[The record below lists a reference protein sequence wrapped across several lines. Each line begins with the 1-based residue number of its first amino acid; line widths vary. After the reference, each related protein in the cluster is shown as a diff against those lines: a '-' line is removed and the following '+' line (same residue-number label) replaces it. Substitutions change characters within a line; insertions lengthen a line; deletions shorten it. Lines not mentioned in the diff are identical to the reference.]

1 MKILLL
7 GKNGQ
12 VGWELQR
19 ALQPLG
25 QVVALDRT
33 QNEEGLSGDLADF
46 DAITQAI
53 HVIDPDVVIN
63 AAAYTAVDKAEDDQE
78 NAFLVNA
85 KATEFLAKISNV
97 KNIPFI
103 HVSTDYVF
111 DGTESVPR
119 LETDQTNPIGV
130 YGQTKLDGENLAL
143 ANNPKTIILRTA
155 WVYSRFGNNFV
166 KTMLRLFNDKDS
178 ISVVADQIGSP
189 TNAIDL
195 ANAILEIVSKD
206 ELVYGIYN
214 YSNEGECSWFE
225 FAQKIKEFSGS
236 SIEINPVPT
245 SAYPTKAK
253 RPAYSLLDKSKIK
266 EVYQLEIPAWEDSL
280 KEELKHLI

>member
-1 MKILLL
+1 MKRILVT
-7 GKNGQ
+7 GANGQ
-12 VGWELQR
+12 
-19 ALQPLG
+19 LG
-25 QVVALDRT
+25 QSILEQSKNYKEIECFFVTRNELDIT
-33 QNEEGLSGDLADF
+33 NEELINHYFEDKSFDF
-46 DAITQAI
+46 
-53 HVIDPDVVIN
+53 VIN
-63 AAAYTAVDKAEDDQE
+63 CAAYTAVDKAEDDQE
-78 NAFLVNA
+78 NAYLVNA
-85 KATEFLAKISNV
+85 KATEFLAKITNE
-97 KNIPFI
+97 KGIPFI

-111 DGTESVPR
+111 DGTEAQPR
-119 LETDQTNPIGV
+119 LETDQTNPLGV

-143 ANNPKTIILRTA
+143 ENNPKTIILRTA
-155 WVYSRFGNNFV
+155 WVYSRFVNNFV

-195 ANAILEIVSKD
+195 ADAILTIISKND
-206 ELVYGIYN
+206 LTYGIFN

-225 FAQKIKEFSGS
+225 FAQKIKEFSNS
-236 SIEINPVPT
+236 TIEINPVPT

-266 EVYQLEIPAWEDSL
+266 EVYQLDIPTWEDSL

>member
-1 MKILLL
+1 MKRILIT
-7 GKNGQ
+7 GANGQ
-12 VGWELQR
+12 
-19 ALQPLG
+19 LG
-25 QVVALDRT
+25 QSIAEMSKNHKEIECFFVTRNELDIT
-33 QNEEGLSGDLADF
+33 NEDLVNHYFDDKSFDF
-46 DAITQAI
+46 
-53 HVIDPDVVIN
+53 VIN
-63 AAAYTAVDKAEDDQE
+63 CAAYTAVDKAEDDQE

-85 KATEFLAKISNV
+85 KATEFLAKISNA

-266 EVYQLEIPAWEDSL
+266 EVYQLEIPTWEDSL

>member
-1 MKILLL
+1 MKRILIT
-7 GKNGQ
+7 GANGQ
-12 VGWELQR
+12 
-19 ALQPLG
+19 LG
-25 QVVALDRT
+25 QSIAEMSKNHKQIECFFVTRNELDIT
-33 QNEEGLSGDLADF
+33 NEDLVNHYFDDKSFDF
-46 DAITQAI
+46 
-53 HVIDPDVVIN
+53 VIN
-63 AAAYTAVDKAEDDQE
+63 CAAYTAVDKAEDDQE

-85 KATEFLAKISNV
+85 KATEFLAKISNA

-143 ANNPKTIILRTA
+143 GNNPKTIILRTA

>member
-1 MKILLL
+1 MKKILIT
-7 GKNGQ
+7 GANGQ
-12 VGWELQR
+12 
-19 ALQPLG
+19 LG
-25 QVVALDRT
+25 QSIAEVSKNYKEIECFFVTRNELDIT
-33 QNEEGLSGDLADF
+33 NEELINHYFEDKSF
-46 DAITQAI
+46 
-53 HVIDPDVVIN
+53 DVVVN
-63 AAAYTAVDKAEDDQE
+63 CAAYTAVDKAEDDQE

-85 KATEFLAKISNV
+85 KATEFLAKITNQ
-97 KNIPFI
+97 KGIPFI

-111 DGTESVPR
+111 DGTESIPR
-119 LETDQTNPIGV
+119 SEADQTNPIGV

-195 ANAILEIVSKD
+195 ADAILTIISKD
-206 ELVYGIYN
+206 DLVYGIYN

-225 FAQKIKEFSGS
+225 FAQKIKELSNS
-236 SIEINPVPT
+236 TIEINPVPT

-266 EVYQLEIPAWEDSL
+266 EVYQLNIPTWDDSL

>member
-1 MKILLL
+1 MKRILIT
-7 GKNGQ
+7 GANGQ
-12 VGWELQR
+12 
-19 ALQPLG
+19 LG
-25 QVVALDRT
+25 QSIAEMSKNHKQIECFFVTRNELDIT
-33 QNEEGLSGDLADF
+33 NEDLVNHYFDDKSFDF
-46 DAITQAI
+46 
-53 HVIDPDVVIN
+53 VIN
-63 AAAYTAVDKAEDDQE
+63 CAAYTAVDKAEDDQE

-85 KATEFLAKISNV
+85 KATEFLAKISNA

-266 EVYQLEIPAWEDSL
+266 EVYQLEIPTWEDSL

>member
-1 MKILLL
+1 MKRILVT
-7 GKNGQ
+7 GANGQ
-12 VGWELQR
+12 
-19 ALQPLG
+19 LG
-25 QVVALDRT
+25 QSIIEQSKNYKEIECFFVTRNELDIT
-33 QNEEGLSGDLADF
+33 NEELINHYFEDKSFDF
-46 DAITQAI
+46 
-53 HVIDPDVVIN
+53 VVN
-63 AAAYTAVDKAEDDQE
+63 CAAYTAVDKAEDDQE
-78 NAFLVNA
+78 NAYLVNA
-85 KATEFLAKISNV
+85 KATEFLAKITNE
-97 KNIPFI
+97 KGIPFI

-111 DGTESVPR
+111 DGTEAQPR
-119 LETDQTNPIGV
+119 LETDQTNPLGV

-143 ANNPKTIILRTA
+143 ENNPKTIILRTA

-195 ANAILEIVSKD
+195 ADAILTIISKND
-206 ELVYGIYN
+206 LTYGIFN
-214 YSNEGECSWFE
+214 YSNEGECSWFG
-225 FAQKIKEFSGS
+225 FAQKIKEFSNS
-236 SIEINPVPT
+236 TIEINPVST

-266 EVYQLEIPAWEDSL
+266 EVYQLNIPTWEDSL

>member
-1 MKILLL
+1 MKRILVT
-7 GKNGQ
+7 GANGQ
-12 VGWELQR
+12 
-19 ALQPLG
+19 LG
-25 QVVALDRT
+25 QSILEQSKNYKEIECFFVTRNELDIT
-33 QNEEGLSGDLADF
+33 NEELINHYFEDKSFDF
-46 DAITQAI
+46 
-53 HVIDPDVVIN
+53 VVN
-63 AAAYTAVDKAEDDQE
+63 CAAYTAVDKAEDDQE
-78 NAFLVNA
+78 NAYLVNA
-85 KATEFLAKISNV
+85 KATEFLAKITNE
-97 KNIPFI
+97 KGIPFI

-111 DGTESVPR
+111 DGTEAIPR

-143 ANNPKTIILRTA
+143 ENNPKTIILRTA

-178 ISVVADQIGSP
+178 IFVVADQIGSP

-195 ANAILEIVSKD
+195 ADAILTIISKD
-206 ELVYGIYN
+206 DLTYGIFN

-225 FAQKIKEFSGS
+225 FAQKIKEFSNS
-236 SIEINPVPT
+236 TSEINPVPT
-245 SAYPTKAK
+245 SDYPTKAK

-266 EVYQLEIPAWEDSL
+266 EVYQLDILTWEDSL

>member
-1 MKILLL
+1 MKRILVT
-7 GKNGQ
+7 GANGQ
-12 VGWELQR
+12 
-19 ALQPLG
+19 LG
-25 QVVALDRT
+25 QSILEQSKNYKEIECFFVTRNELDIT
-33 QNEEGLSGDLADF
+33 NEELINHYFEDKSFDF
-46 DAITQAI
+46 
-53 HVIDPDVVIN
+53 VIN
-63 AAAYTAVDKAEDDQE
+63 CAAYTAVDKAEDDQE
-78 NAFLVNA
+78 NAYLVNA
-85 KATEFLAKISNV
+85 KATEFLAKITNE
-97 KNIPFI
+97 KGIPFI

-111 DGTESVPR
+111 DGTEAQPR

-143 ANNPKTIILRTA
+143 ENNPKTIILRTA

-195 ANAILEIVSKD
+195 ADAILTIISKD
-206 ELVYGIYN
+206 DLTYGIFN

-225 FAQKIKEFSGS
+225 FAQKIKEFSNS
-236 SIEINPVPT
+236 TIEINPVPT

-266 EVYQLEIPAWEDSL
+266 EVYQLDIPTWKDSL
-280 KEELKHLI
+280 KEELKYLI

>member
-1 MKILLL
+1 MKRILVT
-7 GKNGQ
+7 GANGQ
-12 VGWELQR
+12 
-19 ALQPLG
+19 LG
-25 QVVALDRT
+25 QSILEQSKNYKEIECFFVTRNELDIT
-33 QNEEGLSGDLADF
+33 NEELINHYFEDKSFDF
-46 DAITQAI
+46 
-53 HVIDPDVVIN
+53 VIN
-63 AAAYTAVDKAEDDQE
+63 CAAYTAVDKAEDDQE
-78 NAFLVNA
+78 NAYLVNA
-85 KATEFLAKISNV
+85 KATEFLAKITNE
-97 KNIPFI
+97 KGIPFI

-111 DGTESVPR
+111 DGTEAQPR
-119 LETDQTNPIGV
+119 LETNQTNPIGV

-143 ANNPKTIILRTA
+143 ENNPKTIILRTA

-195 ANAILEIVSKD
+195 ADAILTIISKD
-206 ELVYGIYN
+206 DLTYGIFN

-225 FAQKIKEFSGS
+225 FAQKIKEFSNS
-236 SIEINPVPT
+236 TIEINPVPT

-266 EVYQLEIPAWEDSL
+266 EVYQLDIPTWEDSL
-280 KEELKHLI
+280 KKELKHLI

>member
-1 MKILLL
+1 MKRILVT
-7 GKNGQ
+7 GANGQ
-12 VGWELQR
+12 
-19 ALQPLG
+19 LG
-25 QVVALDRT
+25 QSILEQSKNYKEIECFFVTRNELDIT
-33 QNEEGLSGDLADF
+33 NEELINHYFEDKSFDF
-46 DAITQAI
+46 
-53 HVIDPDVVIN
+53 VIN
-63 AAAYTAVDKAEDDQE
+63 CAAYTAVDKAEDDQE
-78 NAFLVNA
+78 NAYLVNA
-85 KATEFLAKISNV
+85 KATEFIAKITHQ
-97 KNIPFI
+97 KGIPFI

-111 DGTESVPR
+111 DGTEAQPR

-143 ANNPKTIILRTA
+143 ENNPKTIILRTA

-195 ANAILEIVSKD
+195 ADAILTIISKND
-206 ELVYGIYN
+206 LTYGIFN

-225 FAQKIKEFSGS
+225 FAQKIKEFSNS
-236 SIEINPVPT
+236 TIEINPVST

-266 EVYQLEIPAWEDSL
+266 EVYQLNIPTWEDSL

>member
-1 MKILLL
+1 MKRILIT
-7 GKNGQ
+7 GANGQ
-12 VGWELQR
+12 
-19 ALQPLG
+19 LG
-25 QVVALDRT
+25 QSIAEMSKNHKQIECFFVTRNELDIT
-33 QNEEGLSGDLADF
+33 NEDLVNHYFDDKSFDF
-46 DAITQAI
+46 
-53 HVIDPDVVIN
+53 VIN
-63 AAAYTAVDKAEDDQE
+63 CAAYTAVDKAEDDQE

-143 ANNPKTIILRTA
+143 GNNPKTIILRTA

-266 EVYQLEIPAWEDSL
+266 EVYQLEIPTWEDSL

>member
-1 MKILLL
+1 MKRILVT
-7 GKNGQ
+7 GANGQ
-12 VGWELQR
+12 
-19 ALQPLG
+19 LG
-25 QVVALDRT
+25 QSILEQSKNYKEIECFFVTRNELDIT
-33 QNEEGLSGDLADF
+33 NEELINHYFENKSFDF
-46 DAITQAI
+46 
-53 HVIDPDVVIN
+53 VVN
-63 AAAYTAVDKAEDDQE
+63 CAAYTAVDKAEDDQE
-78 NAFLVNA
+78 NAYLVNA
-85 KATEFLAKISNV
+85 KATEFLAKITNQ
-97 KNIPFI
+97 KGIPFI

-111 DGTESVPR
+111 DGTEAQPR

-143 ANNPKTIILRTA
+143 ENNPKTIILRTA

-195 ANAILEIVSKD
+195 ADAILTIISND
-206 ELVYGIYN
+206 DLTYGIFN
-214 YSNEGECSWFE
+214 YSNEGECSWFG
-225 FAQKIKEFSGS
+225 FAQKIKEFSNS
-236 SIEINPVPT
+236 TIEINPVPT

-266 EVYQLEIPAWEDSL
+266 EVYQFNIPTWEDSL
-280 KEELKHLI
+280 KEELKYLI

>member
-1 MKILLL
+1 MKRILIT
-7 GKNGQ
+7 GANGQ
-12 VGWELQR
+12 
-19 ALQPLG
+19 LG
-25 QVVALDRT
+25 QSIAEMSKNHKQIECFFVTRNELDIT
-33 QNEEGLSGDLADF
+33 NEDLVNHYFDDKSFDF
-46 DAITQAI
+46 
-53 HVIDPDVVIN
+53 VIN
-63 AAAYTAVDKAEDDQE
+63 CAAYTAVDKAEDDQE

-85 KATEFLAKISNV
+85 KATEFLAKISNA

-143 ANNPKTIILRTA
+143 DNNPKTIILRTA

-266 EVYQLEIPAWEDSL
+266 EVYQLEIPTWEDSL

>member
-1 MKILLL
+1 MKRILVT
-7 GKNGQ
+7 GANGQ
-12 VGWELQR
+12 
-19 ALQPLG
+19 LG
-25 QVVALDRT
+25 QSILEQSKNYKEIECFFVTRNELDIT
-33 QNEEGLSGDLADF
+33 NEELINHYFEDKSFDF
-46 DAITQAI
+46 
-53 HVIDPDVVIN
+53 VIN
-63 AAAYTAVDKAEDDQE
+63 CAAYTAVDKAEDDQE
-78 NAFLVNA
+78 NAYLVNA
-85 KATEFLAKISNV
+85 KATEFLAKITNQ
-97 KNIPFI
+97 KGIPFI

-111 DGTESVPR
+111 DGTEAQPR

-143 ANNPKTIILRTA
+143 ENNSKTIILRTA

-195 ANAILEIVSKD
+195 ADAILTIISKD
-206 ELVYGIYN
+206 DLTYGIFN

-225 FAQKIKEFSGS
+225 FAQKIKEFSNS
-236 SIEINPVPT
+236 TIEINPVPT

-266 EVYQLEIPAWEDSL
+266 EVYQLDIPTWEDSL
-280 KEELKHLI
+280 KEELKYLI

>member
-1 MKILLL
+1 MKRILVT
-7 GKNGQ
+7 GANGQ
-12 VGWELQR
+12 
-19 ALQPLG
+19 LG
-25 QVVALDRT
+25 QSILEQSKNYKEIECFFVTRNELDIT
-33 QNEEGLSGDLADF
+33 NEELINHYFEDKSFDF
-46 DAITQAI
+46 
-53 HVIDPDVVIN
+53 VVN
-63 AAAYTAVDKAEDDQE
+63 CAAYTAVDKAEDDQE
-78 NAFLVNA
+78 NAYLVNA
-85 KATEFLAKISNV
+85 KATEFLAKITNQ
-97 KNIPFI
+97 KGIPFI

-111 DGTESVPR
+111 DGTEAIPR

-143 ANNPKTIILRTA
+143 ENNPKTIILRTA

-195 ANAILEIVSKD
+195 ADAILTIISKD
-206 ELVYGIYN
+206 DLTYGIFN

-225 FAQKIKEFSGS
+225 FAQKIKEFSNS
-236 SIEINPVPT
+236 TIEINPVPT

-266 EVYQLEIPAWEDSL
+266 EVYQLDIPTWEDSL
-280 KEELKHLI
+280 KEELKYLI

>member
-1 MKILLL
+1 MKRILVT
-7 GKNGQ
+7 GANGQ
-12 VGWELQR
+12 
-19 ALQPLG
+19 LG
-25 QVVALDRT
+25 QSILEQSKNYKEIECFFVTRNELDIT
-33 QNEEGLSGDLADF
+33 NEELINHYFEDKSFDF
-46 DAITQAI
+46 
-53 HVIDPDVVIN
+53 VIN
-63 AAAYTAVDKAEDDQE
+63 CAAYTAVDKAEDDQE
-78 NAFLVNA
+78 NAYLVNA
-85 KATEFLAKISNV
+85 KATEFLAKITNE
-97 KNIPFI
+97 KGIPFI

-111 DGTESVPR
+111 DGTEAQPR
-119 LETDQTNPIGV
+119 LETNQTNPIGV

-143 ANNPKTIILRTA
+143 ENNLKTIILRTA

-195 ANAILEIVSKD
+195 ADAILTIISKD
-206 ELVYGIYN
+206 DLTYGIFN

-225 FAQKIKEFSGS
+225 FAQKIKEFSNS
-236 SIEINPVPT
+236 TIEINPVPT

-266 EVYQLEIPAWEDSL
+266 EVYQLDIPTWEDSL
-280 KEELKHLI
+280 KEELKYLI

>member
-1 MKILLL
+1 MKRILVT
-7 GKNGQ
+7 GANGQ
-12 VGWELQR
+12 
-19 ALQPLG
+19 LG
-25 QVVALDRT
+25 QSILEQSKNYKEIECFFVTRNELDIT
-33 QNEEGLSGDLADF
+33 NEELINHYFEDKSFDF
-46 DAITQAI
+46 
-53 HVIDPDVVIN
+53 VVN
-63 AAAYTAVDKAEDDQE
+63 CAAYTAVDKAEDDQE
-78 NAFLVNA
+78 NAYLVNA
-85 KATEFLAKISNV
+85 KATEFLAKIT
-97 KNIPFI
+97 KQKGIPFI
-103 HVSTDYVF
+103 HISTDYVF
-111 DGTESVPR
+111 DGTEAQPR

-143 ANNPKTIILRTA
+143 ENNPKTIILRTA

-195 ANAILEIVSKD
+195 ADAILTIISKD
-206 ELVYGIYN
+206 DLTYGIFN

-225 FAQKIKEFSGS
+225 FAQKIKEFSNS
-236 SIEINPVPT
+236 TIEINPVPT

-266 EVYQLEIPAWEDSL
+266 EVYQLDIPTWEDSL

>member
-1 MKILLL
+1 MKRILVT
-7 GKNGQ
+7 GANGQ
-12 VGWELQR
+12 
-19 ALQPLG
+19 LG
-25 QVVALDRT
+25 QSILEQSKNYKEIECFFVTRNELDIT
-33 QNEEGLSGDLADF
+33 NEELINHYFEDKSFDF
-46 DAITQAI
+46 
-53 HVIDPDVVIN
+53 VVN
-63 AAAYTAVDKAEDDQE
+63 CAAYTAVDKAEDDQE
-78 NAFLVNA
+78 NAYLVNA
-85 KATEFLAKISNV
+85 KATEFLAKITNQ
-97 KNIPFI
+97 KGIPFI

-111 DGTESVPR
+111 DGTEAQPR

-143 ANNPKTIILRTA
+143 ENNSKTIILRTA

-195 ANAILEIVSKD
+195 ADVILTIILKD
-206 ELVYGIYN
+206 DLTYGIFN
-214 YSNEGECSWFE
+214 YSNEGKCSWFE
-225 FAQKIKEFSGS
+225 FAQKIKELSNS
-236 SIEINPVPT
+236 TIEINPVPT
-245 SAYPTKAK
+245 SDYPTKAK

-266 EVYQLEIPAWEDSL
+266 EVYQLDILTWEDSL